1 MKRELFETIE
11 SYMYGCMDGSAHDT
25 QHVYRVLWQA
35 LEIAKTETDVDYDV
49 LITACLLHDIGRPE
63 QFADPTLCHAQVGE
77 EKAGTFLAGLGMER
91 DFIEKVCHCI
101 RAHRFSNRCTPR
113 TIEAMILFDA
123 DKLDVTGLIG
133 IARTLQYQGQKE
145 HPLYTLKND
154 GLPGDGS
161 GETTKSFFQEYK
173 RKLEPLY
180 DTFYTAAG
188 KSMAQQHKKAAEE
201 FYHTLYRQV
210 CHGIREGK
218 AALETILE

>member
-25 QHVYRVLWQA
+25 QHVYRVLWNA
-35 LEIAKTETDVDYDV
+35 LQIAATETDVDYDI

-63 QFADPTLCHAQVGE
+63 QLADPMLCHAQVGE
-77 EKAGTFLAGLGMER
+77 EKAGDFLAGLGQEE
-91 DFIEKVCHCI
+91 DFIQKVCHCI

-133 IARTLQYQGQKE
+133 IARTLQYQGQKD
-145 HPLYTLKND
+145 HPLYTLRPD
-154 GLPGDGS
+154 GLPSDGTGDS
-161 GETTKSFFQEYK
+161 AKSFFQEYK

-188 KSMAQQHKKAAEE
+188 AAMAQQHKKAAEA
-201 FYHTLYRQV
+201 FYSTLYRQV
-210 CHGIREGK
+210 CQGIQEGK
-218 AALETILE
+218 ATLADILE